1 MNIVVGVIVENTL
14 EAAKQNEDKIKK
26 RRENESQRTLFALR
40 GIFEEADADGSG
52 TLDIDEFRDIVK
64 QEDVAA
70 KFRMLELPTEEAEEL
85 FHILDEKGTGE
96 LDIETFI
103 SGTFKLKGA
112 AKAKDLM
119 GVVVATRSISRRV
132 DRIETRV
139 QEVIPLV
146 QELPQRIEEAV
157 REVVQRLEGRRA
169 PAPPSG
175 LPGADR
181 GDDDDN
187 LPGQPARGRSGSP
200 KRHGSAGRARSAEKK
215 NKR

>member
-14 EAAKQNEDKIKK
+14 EAAKQNEDKIRK
-26 RRENESQRTLFALR
+26 RASAESARTLSALR
-40 GIFEEADADGSG
+40 HIFEEADADGSG
-52 TLDIDEFRDIVK
+52 TVDIEEFRDIVK
-64 QEDVAA
+64 REDVQA

-139 QEVIPLV
+139 QEVMPLV
-146 QELPQRIEEAV
+146 QDLPSRIEQAV
-157 REVVQRLEGRRA
+157 REVVQRIESR
-169 PAPPSG
+169 
-175 LPGADR
+175 
-181 GDDDDN
+181 
-187 LPGQPARGRSGSP
+187 
-200 KRHGSAGRARSAEKK
+200 
-215 NKR
+215 